1 MAPVNLAAVSAALT
15 KRFHDRLANQI
26 QRSCVLAQLIPVQAQ
41 KGPNIQ
47 WVARTGTALG
57 STIADGADVS
67 VFNND
72 DKIPAVLQYGI
83 YNDAFSVTGLAMA
96 SARAAGEPAELS
108 DLFMDEMGDCA
119 ERLAKKIAIDMY
131 TGAGGA
137 NEIHGLTAAAGPLLD
152 TGTYA
157 GIDRAS
163 VTQWQSNVVDAGAA
177 ALSFALMRNTRRAI
191 YEASGEK
198 PDLIVCSPSVFDD
211 YGALLDNNRRY
222 MDEVRM
228 RGERIRLDGGY
239 QVLEFEGVP
248 VVEDV
253 DCPANTMLFLN
264 TRHTAITQLQDRADA
279 VNRSMGMVGLAG
291 TDEARF
297 GPGKIPVSARVN
309 ALARTGD
316 AYKFQ
321 LISYLQLCVKRPNA
335 MGQLINLAP

>member
-1 MAPVNLAAVSAALT
+1 MATVSNAAIAAALT

-26 QRSCVLAQLIPVQAQ
+26 QRSVVLAQLLPVAAQ

-47 WVARTGTALG
+47 WVARTGSALG
-57 STIADGADVS
+57 STIADGADVAT
-67 VFNND
+67 FNND
-72 DKIPAVLQYGI
+72 DKRPAVLQYGI
-83 YNDAFSVTGLAMA
+83 YNDAFAITGLAMA
-96 SARAAGEPAELS
+96 AARAAGEPAELS

-119 ERLAKKIAIDMY
+119 ERLAKKIGIDMY

-152 TGTYA
+152 SGVYA
-157 GIDRAS
+157 GIDRAG
-163 VTQWQSNVVDAGAA
+163 VAQWQSNVVDAAA
-177 ALSFALMRNTRRAI
+177 APLSLALMRQTRRAI

-198 PDLIVCSPSVFDD
+198 PDLIICSPAVHDA
-211 YGALLDNNRRY
+211 YGALMDNNRRY
-222 MDEVRM
+222 VDEVRL
-228 RGERIRLDGGY
+228 RGEKIRLDGGY
-239 QVLEFEGVP
+239 QVLEFEGTP

-264 TRHTAITQLQDRADA
+264 TRHCSITQLADSVNA

-291 TDEARF
+291 TDEHRF
-297 GPGKIPVSARVN
+297 GPSSIPVSARVN
-309 ALARTGD
+309 VLARTGD

-335 MGQLINLAP
+335 MGQLINLA